1 MKRPYKEYKLDITDK
16 INLSLKT
23 FDSEKPY
30 VCFLNG
36 RCWVTP
42 TEVFNYM
49 EIAENY
55 IEDFKKSFR
64 SSICKVDNFEN
75 KFIFDMDMKY
85 HRLVKDKKTFFE
97 FEIFLKQKKDKFL
110 SFKELKK
117 QFEKENIIIHINTL
131 IKQLE
136 QSNFILEKSK

>member
-30 VCFLNG
+30 VFFLNG

-42 TEVFNYM
+42 TEVFDYM
-49 EIAENY
+49 EIVEKY
-55 IEDFKKSFR
+55 FEDFKKSFR
-64 SSICKVDNFEN
+64 SSICKVNNFEN

-85 HRLVKDKKTFFE
+85 HRLIPNKKTFFE
-97 FEIFLKQKKDKFL
+97 FEIFLKQKQNNFL
-110 SFKELKK
+110 TFKELKK
-117 QFEKENIIIHINTL
+117 HFEKENINIHIKKL
-131 IKQLE
+131 IEQLE
-136 QSNFILEKSK
+136 QSNFILERSK